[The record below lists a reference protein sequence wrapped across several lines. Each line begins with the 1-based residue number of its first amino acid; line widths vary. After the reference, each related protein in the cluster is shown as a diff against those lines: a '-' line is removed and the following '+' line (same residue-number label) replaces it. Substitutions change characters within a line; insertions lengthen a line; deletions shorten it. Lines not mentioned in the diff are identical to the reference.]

1 MSGPLDSTDEE
12 RRERLELSVDIVTA
26 YVSANTIEAKAL
38 PDLITSVYETL
49 EAIMAGDDDT
59 LTDQDPAVEIEAS
72 VTDDAIIC
80 LEDGLPFKSLK
91 RHLRTKYNMTPE
103 AYRQKWGLP
112 ADYPMVAPNYAKQR
126 SELAR
131 ASGLGRRKN

>member
-1 MSGPLDSTDEE
+1 MSGPLYSTDEE